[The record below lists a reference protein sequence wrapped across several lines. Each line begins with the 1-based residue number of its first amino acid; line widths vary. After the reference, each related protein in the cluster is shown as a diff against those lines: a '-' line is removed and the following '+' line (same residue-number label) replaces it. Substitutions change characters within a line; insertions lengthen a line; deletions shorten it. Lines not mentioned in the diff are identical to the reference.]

1 MFNINTSKRNTQS
14 DETSEILTTGET
26 TMYQINSVYQLD
38 DEATAAKDRRAFY
51 LQCLRTHLKAKRLK
65 NQVRKAFR
73 ASNSIVEKC
82 FYLAVIEELNNF

>member
-1 MFNINTSKRNTQS
+1 MC
-14 DETSEILTTGET
+14 
-26 TMYQINSVYQLD
+26 QINSAYQLD
-38 DEATAAKDRRAFY
+38 DEVTAAKYRRAFY

-73 ASNSIVEKC
+73 VSNNIVEKC